1 MDFGLARIS
10 TSEMTQE
17 GIVLGTPNYMS
28 PEQALGDKVDGR
40 SDLFSTGA
48 VLYELLTG
56 HKPFEA
62 DTTPSVLFQVVHKQ
76 PPPLRR
82 WAPDLPGGVAAVVNR
97 ALEKDLERRFA
108 SAGDMRAAL
117 AIARDGMSP
126 ARAAATPAPPL
137 PRPRL
142 APPPLPANAAPPTR
156 AAAAAPPPIPSRSTP
171 AVAPAASTASAGPA
185 PRVRHGSRRPLLLG
199 AGVAAVVL
207 LVATAGL
214 WLRSRATPSPETARA
229 AATDALTQELVRK
242 QLRLARAEL
251 DNKNYRAA
259 MTEAQGVLKLA
270 AGHPDARAIIM
281 AAQDRLDELDRS
293 VVEARRLL
301 ETGDTGGASRELGH
315 VLEIDPRHPAA
326 AELSSQLNSVFRAQ
340 AGQAATELRTARE
353 AAAQAGAAAEALRV
367 ADAAAQQG
375 DELMTRGE
383 FAEATRTFLETR
395 DTLDRARRSATAR
408 RAAAPQP
415 AATAVA
421 TAPATVA
428 TPPPPRG
435 FTADTTSVSAPGR
448 GGPAGFDGAEV
459 ASQRAP
465 QFSGRMEF
473 EVLPPAVRPGEPFV
487 VRIHLRNEG
496 RKSVKIRGLS
506 LAAVVDGRRVPAS
519 VKPLMKEVR
528 AQSRGL
534 VAEYSGVWDA
544 PREWVLEAVVTADK
558 NETVTSRLKAN

>member
-1 MDFGLARIS
+1 
-10 TSEMTQE
+10 
-17 GIVLGTPNYMS
+17 
-28 PEQALGDKVDGR
+28 
-40 SDLFSTGA
+40 
-48 VLYELLTG
+48 
-56 HKPFEA
+56 
-62 DTTPSVLFQVVHKQ
+62 
-76 PPPLRR
+76 
-82 WAPDLPGGVAAVVNR
+82 
-97 ALEKDLERRFA
+97 
-108 SAGDMRAAL
+108 
-117 AIARDGMSP
+117 
-126 ARAAATPAPPL
+126 
-137 PRPRL
+137 
-142 APPPLPANAAPPTR
+142 
-156 AAAAAPPPIPSRSTP
+156 
-171 AVAPAASTASAGPA
+171 
-185 PRVRHGSRRPLLLG
+185 VRHVGRRPLLLG
-199 AGVAAVVL
+199 AGVAAAVL
-207 LVATAGL
+207 LVAAAGL

-229 AATDALTQELVRK
+229 AATDALTQELVRT

-340 AGQAATELRTARE
+340 AEQAATELRTARE

-534 VAEYSGVWDA
+534 VAEYSGVWEA